1 MKKVKSPPFPTPW
14 LTQEGLYNAHLLW
27 TEVAMVL
34 AVSQGYQGIEQTSG
48 FLYLTHH
55 PSVKN

>member
-1 MKKVKSPPFPTPW
+1 VKYFKKKVKSPPFPTPW

-34 AVSQGYQGIEQTSG
+34 AVSQVSFPENG
-48 FLYLTHH
+48 
-55 PSVKN
+55 